1 MRRIPPVS
9 QDSRTPPM
17 SQDSRTPP
25 MSQDSRTPLI
35 SRTPQDSKILLAS
48 QDSRLLQDSR
58 MPPHMNQ
65 DVKTTLITH
74 DSRTIPISQDVMTPH
89 VPQDRRHRTRHTNRS
104 PGVSHGGIF
113 PKPAI
118 LTIILLLVFV
128 SGLSSGVIDYLAT
141 STISSSIKRS
151 KSESLPFLYISFAI
165 TVLGLLFYPLF
176 GFMADVCCGR
186 YWLVTISVSV
196 MSLGIFLTSIVTP
209 LHVTFMEEAPHP
221 VFVVLVV
228 VAYLL
233 GVGGVAGFE
242 ANVVQFGLD
251 QLIDDSSRRLS
262 FFLHFLVWVRQT
274 GYGLAIVPLT
284 LLNCDEK
291 TGSLRFQGSF
301 QFIPLGVFVLLTI
314 PPLVFLVRMRNGFY
328 RELGNINP
336 YKMVVRIIGYAMKNR
351 HPQRRRSAFFY
362 YYGLNPGRL
371 DFAKIHY
378 GGPYDTEDV
387 ENVKTLLQIL
397 VVIVCVGPV
406 FILKVATS
414 YFMYQHLVEH
424 LVDTSLTT
432 DASCYTFWPLM
443 GSGNQMN
450 LITILLF
457 PVYVFI
463 IFKLLKSIPKILL
476 RLLIG
481 IVMVTLC
488 LTSILLAEIVGHFSS
503 RGDAANKT
511 MTCALGVSGKDS
523 NEQNSLDMH
532 WGALVAPSVLYGL
545 ASPIILTSVFEFICA
560 QSPKSMTGLLVGTFF
575 FVEGVFELVGTLIMV
590 PFSIRTLW
598 RYEGPTTNDND
609 TLAAMEYRDF
619 YEYPNESVSMA
630 TTSYHHAPLSSVVCE
645 MWYLAIV
652 VTLGFVGI
660 LLFSVAARKYKYR
673 KREENPFPQSD
684 IEDIVIRDI
693 EQEGTQNLL
702 DVASVEVGGRRRERR
717 GKRAVYGTGSVGG
730 DWQEN
735 H

>member
-1 MRRIPPVS
+1 MSSTPQVITTSQVIPP
-9 QDSRTPPM
+9 
-17 SQDSRTPP
+17 
-25 MSQDSRTPLI
+25 SQDSRTPLI
-35 SRTPQDSKILLAS
+35 SRTPPVSQDLISRTP
-48 QDSRLLQDSR
+48 QDSRSLLISPDSR
-58 MPPHMNQ
+58 TPHMPQ
-65 DVKTTLITH
+65 DIRTTLITH
-74 DSRTIPISQDVMTPH
+74 DSRTTPISQDVRTPH
-89 VPQDRRHRTRHTNRS
+89 IPQDRRHRTRHTSRS

-118 LTIILLLVFV
+118 MAIILLLVFV
-128 SGLSSGVIDYLAT
+128 SGMSSGMIEYLAT
-141 STISSSIKRS
+141 STISSSLRKS
-151 KSESLPFLYISFAI
+151 HSESLQLLYGSFAI

-196 MSLGIFLTSIVTP
+196 MSLGIFLTSIITP
-209 LHVTFMEEAPHP
+209 LHSTLLEPEGGKFHP
-221 VFVVLVV
+221 YIVILVV
-228 VAYLL
+228 CAYLL

-262 FFLHFLVWVRQT
+262 LFLHLLVWVRQT

-284 LLNCDEK
+284 LLDCDKK
-291 TGSLRFQGSF
+291 TGLLRFQGSF
-301 QFIPLGVFVLLTI
+301 QFMPLAIFVLLTI
-314 PPLVFLVRMRNGFY
+314 PPLIFLIRMRNSFY
-328 RELGNINP
+328 RELGSINP
-336 YKMVVRIIGYAMKNR
+336 YKMVVRIIGYTLKNR

-371 DFAKIHY
+371 DFAKVHY

-387 ENVKTLLQIL
+387 ENVKTLLQML

-424 LVDTSLTT
+424 LVNTSLTMES
-432 DASCYTFWPLM
+432 SCYTFWPLM

-450 LITILLF
+450 LIAILLF
-457 PVYVFI
+457 PVYVVI
-463 IFKLLKSIPKILL
+463 IFEFLKSIPKILL

-488 LTSILLAEIVGHFSS
+488 LVCILLADIAGHFSL
-503 RGDAANKT
+503 GGAANKT
-511 MTCALGVSGKDS
+511 INCALAVSGS
-523 NEQNSLDMH
+523 ASGERNSLDMH

-575 FVEGVFELVGTLIMV
+575 FVEGVFELIGTLIMV

-598 RYEGPTTNDND
+598 SYEDPTTTND
-609 TLAAMEYRDF
+609 TLAMMEYRDY
-619 YEYPNESVSMA
+619 YEYPYEGVSGA
-630 TTSYHHAPLSSVVCE
+630 TTTTSHTPLGSVACE

-652 VTLGFVGI
+652 VTLGIAGI
-660 LLFSVAARKYKYR
+660 LLFSVAACKYKYR
-673 KREENPFPQSD
+673 KREESPFPQSD

-717 GKRAVYGTGSVGG
+717 GRGRGVVCSTGGVSGD

-735 H
+735 R